1 MENTKVENTTIEDTT
16 IDFDKLMRLAAVSV
30 TLVGNKD
37 GVYIDSRNCNAHVD
51 FEQAENFAEVN
62 MQDVNHLI
70 IVRLYKPYKGY
81 VMRIVQAS
89 GYSLD
94 RGSFIDMY

>member
-1 MENTKVENTTIEDTT
+1 MENTRVENATMENTT

-30 TLVGNKD
+30 TLVGNKND
-37 GVYIDSRNCNAHVD
+37 VYIDSKNCNAYVD

-62 MQDVNHLI
+62 MQDVNHLV
-70 IVRLYKPYKGY
+70 IVRLYKPYRGY

-94 RGSFIDMY
+94 KGLFCNMY

>member
-1 MENTKVENTTIEDTT
+1 MENTRVENTTMENTT

-37 GVYIDSRNCNAHVD
+37 GVYIDCRNCNANVD
-51 FEQAENFAEVN
+51 FEQAENFADVN
-62 MQDVNHLI
+62 MQDVNSLV
-70 IVRLYKPYKGY
+70 IVRSYKAGRGY

-94 RGSFIDMY
+94 RGSFVDMY

>member
-1 MENTKVENTTIEDTT
+1 MENTRVENATMENTT

-37 GVYIDSRNCNAHVD
+37 GVYIDCRNCNARVD

-62 MQDVNHLI
+62 MQDVNSLV
-70 IVRLYKPYKGY
+70 IVRLYKPYRGY

-94 RGSFIDMY
+94 KGLFCNMY

>member
-1 MENTKVENTTIEDTT
+1 MENTRVENATMENAT

-37 GVYIDSRNCNAHVD
+37 GVYIDCRNCNARVD

-62 MQDVNHLI
+62 MQDVNSLV
-70 IVRLYKPYKGY
+70 IVRLYKADRGY

-94 RGSFIDMY
+94 RGLFIDMY

>member
-1 MENTKVENTTIEDTT
+1 MENTRVENATMENAT

-37 GVYIDSRNCNAHVD
+37 GVYIDSRNCNAYVD

-62 MQDVNHLI
+62 MQDVNHLV
-70 IVRLYKPYKGY
+70 IVRLYKACRGY

-94 RGSFIDMY
+94 RGLFIDMY

>member
-1 MENTKVENTTIEDTT
+1 MEKTRVENATMENVTM
-16 IDFDKLMRLAAVSV
+16 DFDKLMRLAAVSV

-37 GVYIDSRNCNAHVD
+37 GVYIDSRNCNAYVD
-51 FEQAENFAEVN
+51 YEEAENYSEVD
-62 MQDVNHLI
+62 MQDVNHLV
-70 IVRLYKPYKGY
+70 IVRLYKPYRGY

-94 RGSFIDMY
+94 KGLFCNMY

>member
-1 MENTKVENTTIEDTT
+1 MENTRVESATMENTT

-37 GVYIDSRNCNAHVD
+37 GVYIDCRNCNARVD
-51 FEQAENFAEVN
+51 FEQAENYSDVD
-62 MQDVNHLI
+62 MQDVNHLV
-70 IVRLYKPYKGY
+70 IVRLYKPYRGY

>member
-1 MENTKVENTTIEDTT
+1 MENTRVENATMENTT

-37 GVYIDSRNCNAHVD
+37 GVYIDSRNCNAYVD
-51 FEQAENFAEVN
+51 YEKAENYSEVD
-62 MQDVNHLI
+62 MQDVNHLV
-70 IVRLYKPYKGY
+70 IVRLYKPYRGY

-94 RGSFIDMY
+94 RGLFIDMY

>member
-1 MENTKVENTTIEDTT
+1 MENTRVENATMENAT

-37 GVYIDSRNCNAHVD
+37 GVYIDCRNCNARVD
-51 FEQAENFAEVN
+51 FEQAENFADVN
-62 MQDVNHLI
+62 MQDVNSLV
-70 IVRLYKPYKGY
+70 IVRLYKPYRGY

-94 RGSFIDMY
+94 RGLFVDMY

>member
-1 MENTKVENTTIEDTT
+1 MENTRVENATMENAT

-37 GVYIDSRNCNAHVD
+37 GVYIDSRNCNAYVD

-62 MQDVNHLI
+62 MQDVNHLV
-70 IVRLYKPYKGY
+70 IVRLYRPYRGY

>member
-1 MENTKVENTTIEDTT
+1 MENTRVENATMENAT

-37 GVYIDSRNCNAHVD
+37 GVYIDCRNCNARVD

-62 MQDVNHLI
+62 MQDVNSLV
-70 IVRLYKPYKGY
+70 IVRLYKAGRGY

-89 GYSLD
+89 GYSFD
-94 RGSFIDMY
+94 RGLFIDMY

>member
-1 MENTKVENTTIEDTT
+1 MENTRVENTTIEDTT
-16 IDFDKLMRLAAVSV
+16 FDFDKLMRLAAVTV

-37 GVYIDSRNCNAHVD
+37 GVYIDCRNCNAYVD
-51 FEQAENFAEVN
+51 YEEAENFAEVN
-62 MQDVNHLI
+62 MQDVNHLV
-70 IVRLYKPYKGY
+70 IVRLYKPYRGY

>member
-1 MENTKVENTTIEDTT
+1 MENARVENTT

-37 GVYIDSRNCNAHVD
+37 GVYIDSRNCNACVD
-51 FEQAENFAEVN
+51 FEQSENFAEVN
-62 MQDVNHLI
+62 MQDVNHLV
-70 IVRLYKPYKGY
+70 IVRLYKAGRGY

-94 RGSFIDMY
+94 RGLFIDMY

>member
-1 MENTKVENTTIEDTT
+1 MENTRVENTTMENTT
-16 IDFDKLMRLAAVSV
+16 IDFDKLMRLAAVTVSL
-30 TLVGNKD
+30 TGNKD
-37 GVYIDSRNCNAHVD
+37 GVYIDSRNCNAYVD

-62 MQDVNHLI
+62 MQDVNHLV
-70 IVRLYKPYKGY
+70 IVRLYKVGRGY

-94 RGSFIDMY
+94 RGLFIDMY